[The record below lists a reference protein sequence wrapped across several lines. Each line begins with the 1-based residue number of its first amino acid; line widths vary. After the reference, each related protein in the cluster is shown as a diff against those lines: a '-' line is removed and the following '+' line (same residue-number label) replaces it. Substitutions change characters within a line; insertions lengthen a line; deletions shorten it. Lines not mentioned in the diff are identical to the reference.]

1 MMSCRGWKWVGEEEE
16 KLGLQVSS
24 HPPLGILKGQQL
36 LCKAGQGG
44 SVSVPTWKW
53 TGGTVAIP
61 KALLKPI
68 DTSTRDS
75 LD

>member
-1 MMSCRGWKWVGEEEE
+1 MMSCRGWKRVGEEE
-16 KLGLQVSS
+16 KLGLQVS
-24 HPPLGILKGQQL
+24 LGILKGQQL
-36 LCKAGQGG
+36 LYKAGQGG